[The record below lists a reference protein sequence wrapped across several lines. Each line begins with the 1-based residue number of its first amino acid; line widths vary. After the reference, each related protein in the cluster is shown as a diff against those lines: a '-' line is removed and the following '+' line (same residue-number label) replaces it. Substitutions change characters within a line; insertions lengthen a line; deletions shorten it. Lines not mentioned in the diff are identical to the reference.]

1 MQRRLRSRFGLRQRE
16 PRRNHVTRVPGSS
29 QPEMGHGRLVRAVR
43 LQRWMATGSEPGQ
56 VYVTTHGGRQ
66 DAGEAVDEDEG
77 CIQQQ
82 VDQHN
87 NIAEDH
93 PSETGNN
100 ASNQIE
106 TLISTQTNSTT
117 STGTG
122 HWLRVSSG
130 TPATTRAID
139 TQLSK
144 KH

>member
-1 MQRRLRSRFGLRQRE
+1 M
-16 PRRNHVTRVPGSS
+16 TRVPGSS

-93 PSETGNN
+93 PSETVTMRPTRLKYQ
-100 ASNQIE
+100 SQ
-106 TLISTQTNSTT
+106 
-117 STGTG
+117 
-122 HWLRVSSG
+122 LRR
-130 TPATTRAID
+130 TPQRVQVLD
-139 TQLSK
+139 TD
-144 KH
+144 